1 VLPRQ
6 ETARRV
12 KRIDPREA
20 SQAAARQAAAF
31 WPLNTR
37 PRALATVP
45 SAARQ
50 GAAICGKKGDWPS
63 SVLRTSLGQEGG
75 IMRHVGHRQERPI
88 SFSASAALL
97 AEGARFN
104 DEIHRLPT
112 GNATFI
118 PKGIFRFKTHADAN
132 RHQLDCLVEG
142 MAQAALA
149 RR

>member
-1 VLPRQ
+1 
-6 ETARRV
+6 
-12 KRIDPREA
+12 
-20 SQAAARQAAAF
+20 
-31 WPLNTR
+31 
-37 PRALATVP
+37 
-45 SAARQ
+45 
-50 GAAICGKKGDWPS
+50 
-63 SVLRTSLGQEGG
+63 
-75 IMRHVGHRQERPI
+75 MRHVGHREERPI

-112 GNATFI
+112 GNATLI

-142 MAQAALA
+142 MAQVALA